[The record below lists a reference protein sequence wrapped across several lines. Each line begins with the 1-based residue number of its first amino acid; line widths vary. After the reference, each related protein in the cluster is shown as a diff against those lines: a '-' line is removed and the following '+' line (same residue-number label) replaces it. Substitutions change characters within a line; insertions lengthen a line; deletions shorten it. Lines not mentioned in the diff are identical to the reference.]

1 MGLFTS
7 KPPQEI
13 NFKIYTNEYLK
24 LKKPTEEEA
33 EEETVFKFT
42 ALGEFA
48 FKNKSNVPY
57 EVLEAGDFSS
67 DSIQATP
74 FTIQIRAIYTPIIT
88 SKKDTQEKLAKKVSK
103 TIDILQSYRISNT
116 LLTIIDQYPLFN
128 IYKDLLLTDF
138 QYELVGGMKLVA
150 MLSFQEA
157 RISNNN
163 ADGLPDDEIE
173 DPEDGASKDGGTV
186 TSKTTTKE
194 VNPT

>member
-74 FTIQIRAIYTPIIT
+74 FTIQIRAIYTPIMRKASSGPSMRCKLPPIQFP
-88 SKKDTQEKLAKKVSK
+88 KKSCCSLVKAFLGPS
-103 TIDILQSYRISNT
+103 LIS
-116 LLTIIDQYPLFN
+116 
-128 IYKDLLLTDF
+128 
-138 QYELVGGMKLVA
+138 
-150 MLSFQEA
+150 
-157 RISNNN
+157 
-163 ADGLPDDEIE
+163 
-173 DPEDGASKDGGTV
+173 
-186 TSKTTTKE
+186 TKN
-194 VNPT
+194 V